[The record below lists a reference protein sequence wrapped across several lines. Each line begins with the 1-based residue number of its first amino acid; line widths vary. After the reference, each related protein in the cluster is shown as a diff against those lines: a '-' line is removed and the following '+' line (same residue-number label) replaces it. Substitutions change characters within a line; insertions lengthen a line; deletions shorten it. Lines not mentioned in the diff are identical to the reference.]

1 MKRKREKY
9 QIPYR
14 VNLIFL
20 VVFVLFSVLILRLG
34 LIQIVYGENYSR
46 KVEKAQNAPADK
58 PQIAV
63 AVAVP
68 SAFQPNIPNTIT
80 KELARSALDT
90 YFDLKKKGEQGAC
103 W

>member
-1 MKRKREKY
+1 MKRKREKN

-46 KVEKAQNAPADK
+46 EVEK
-58 PQIAV
+58 
-63 AVAVP
+63 
-68 SAFQPNIPNTIT
+68 NTECYSQYT
-80 KELARSALDT
+80 SSQR
-90 YFDLKKKGEQGAC
+90 
-103 W
+103 